1 MPAKS
6 PAKKPQ
12 KKNTT
17 AKTNAANKKTAK
29 KQSSAQKKSNL
40 KKITAKTKSASV
52 KKSVAKKSSPK
63 KSAPKKPSTKKQ
75 AVNKAAKKTAA
86 KKSTAKKSTVKKK
99 TTVKKSSTKK
109 TTAKA
114 KSVKAQSSITKKKS
128 TVQKNK
134 STTAPAK
141 TSTKKKSASTKKK
154 SVNTKSIVKPTT
166 KKKSVQKS
174 TNKNTTTQ
182 KSKNNPVVSPKK
194 SASSRIVP
202 TAPRVKLPD
211 FPTTN
216 WGNNLV
222 IHFEIAEQLPPAH
235 LTSIAGG
242 IVFHEDKV
250 LLANVPGR
258 GWEIIGGRIDLDEDP
273 EVTFRRETEIQLGI
287 SMSHAKMLGLMRIE
301 HVGPMPPNCPYPY
314 PVAYGI
320 QYIGIL
326 DEMLPFEG
334 SVDSLGRSLITMD
347 GLPEHY
353 YGWNSYHEAVFKYAF
368 DEYQKWRKKLKL

>member
-1 MPAKS
+1 MPVKS

-29 KQSSAQKKSNL
+29 KQTSAQKKSSA
-40 KKITAKTKSASV
+40 KKITAKAKSASV
-52 KKSVAKKSSPK
+52 KKSAVKKSSAK
-63 KSAPKKPSTKKQ
+63 KNVPNKSSSKKKD
-75 AVNKAAKKTAA
+75 VNK
-86 KKSTAKKSTVKKK
+86 TAKKNTTNKPALKKK
-99 TTVKKSSTKK
+99 STVKKSSTKN
-109 TTAKA
+109 TSVKA
-114 KSVKAQSSITKKKS
+114 KSVSAKSSSTKKKS
-128 TVQKNK
+128 TVQQKK
-134 STTAPAK
+134 VTTTPAK
-141 TSTKKKSASTKKK
+141 TSTIKKSASTKKK
-154 SVNTKSIVKPTT
+154 SVNTKSTTKPTT
-166 KKKSVQKS
+166 KKKTVQKS
-174 TNKNTTTQ
+174 TAKKPTTQ
-182 KSKNNPVVSPKK
+182 KSKIAPVVPPKK

-273 EVTFRRETEIQLGI
+273 EITFRRETEIQLGI